1 MKQNK
6 VTLKGIIEAVH
17 ELFWFFLVNM
27 LFFGAFRL
35 VETMVPN
42 CTIEKESGDLVC
54 VGTLS
59 PESQLRDTRGN
70 VATYYSSSL
79 QLKANR

>member
-17 ELFWFFLVNM
+17 QLFWLLLVNM

-42 CTIEKESGDLVC
+42 CTMEEESGELVW

-59 PESQLRDTRGN
+59 P
-70 VATYYSSSL
+70 
-79 QLKANR
+79 KF